1 MAKSSKSTSKTEIA
15 HSERA
20 HSDVVGGSSASTRLN
35 CPRSYREEMKVPEHI
50 RNKSSSYADEG
61 TALHEAMEYILQNDV
76 DDLKS
81 MLGMEFNGY
90 VLDRTLINEGVA
102 PALDAFDDI
111 CDEYESEGGLQFIQE
126 KKCQLPGIDNAFGTS
141 DIIARTDKRTIIL
154 DWKFGAGVAVKAAY
168 PPHEVGGPL
177 RVNEQLMF
185 YGRAAAHTHPEM
197 FETDENGKVPDDWPV
212 ELIIVQPRVRQGET
226 LSRVTVPYRKLEEFR
241 IALVKAVQSALHD
254 IEPEVREG
262 PWCKFRACQSNCP
275 LKLQPLA
282 DLSKLTALGAKRKP
296 GDKPIDWAT
305 RYAHLLD
312 LAARAEETIKAI
324 QGQAHAYLDEGN
336 MILNE
341 DGTPAYKLVPKRASE
356 IVVDSEGLVKHVLNL
371 GLTKDKIYSEPVLR
385 SAAQLRGELE
395 PLMEGDTKKAR
406 TEVAKA
412 EIGKFTDMV
421 SSGTTLAP
429 ADDSRLD
436 VTPTP
441 AALVELVKK
450 LGIKNA

>member
-241 IALVKAVQSALHD
+241 IALVKAVQAALHD

-262 PWCKFRACQSNCP
+262 PWCKFRACQSNSP
-275 LKLQPLA
+275 
-282 DLSKLTALGAKRKP
+282 
-296 GDKPIDWAT
+296 
-305 RYAHLLD
+305 
-312 LAARAEETIKAI
+312 
-324 QGQAHAYLDEGN
+324 
-336 MILNE
+336 
-341 DGTPAYKLVPKRASE
+341 
-356 IVVDSEGLVKHVLNL
+356 
-371 GLTKDKIYSEPVLR
+371 R
-385 SAAQLRGELE
+385 S
-395 PLMEGDTKKAR
+395 
-406 TEVAKA
+406 
-412 EIGKFTDMV
+412 
-421 SSGTTLAP
+421 
-429 ADDSRLD
+429 
-436 VTPTP
+436 
-441 AALVELVKK
+441 
-450 LGIKNA
+450 

>member
-1 MAKSSKSTSKTEIA
+1 MAKGSKSSSKTEIA

-126 KKCQLPGIDNAFGTS
+126 KKCQLPGIDNACGTS

-168 PPHEVGGPL
+168 PPHEEGGPL

-197 FETDENGKVPDDWPV
+197 FETDEKGRVPDDWPV

-226 LSRVTVPYRKLEEFR
+226 LSRVTVPYKKLEEFR

-262 PWCKFRACQSNCP
+262 PWCKFRACAASCP
-275 LKLQPLA
+275 LKLGPVL
-282 DLSKLTALGAKRKP
+282 DLSKLGAKGVTRQP
-296 GDKPIDWAT
+296 GDNPLDWSQ

-312 LAARAEETIKAI
+312 IAARAEETIKAI
-324 QGQAHAYLDEGN
+324 RGQAHAYLDEGN
-336 MILNE
+336 MILDA
-341 DGTPAYKLVPKRASE
+341 DGQPAYKLVPKRASE
-356 IVVDSEGLVKHVLNL
+356 VITDPDGLKKMLLDKGVPASELY
-371 GLTKDKIYSEPVLR
+371 TDPELR

-395 PLMEGDTKKAR
+395 PLMEGSTKKAR
-406 TEVAKA
+406 TEAAKA
-412 EIGKFTDMV
+412 EIGKYSAMV

-441 AALVELVKK
+441 KALTELAKK
-450 LGIKNA
+450 LGITA